1 MEDEQKKI
9 TLDRMVKEDIQV
21 KTGMKQC
28 SKPKRYLGDDF
39 PRRKNKKFKDFEA
52 VRILSR

>member
-1 MEDEQKKI
+1 
-9 TLDRMVKEDIQV
+9 MVKEDIQV